1 MFLEKLLQILTFD
14 PAGSSQSSTP
24 LCKYR
29 SRWLLTQRNV
39 PSDVPSDGTLAYTT
53 NDLKQ
58 RGTWASQVALVVRNP
73 PAKAGNNETGV

>member
-29 SRWLLTQRNV
+29 SRRLLTQRNV
-39 PSDVPSDGTLAYTT
+39 PSDGTLAYTS

-58 RGTWASQVALVVRNP
+58 RGTWASQVALVVKNP
-73 PAKAGNNETGV
+73 PANAGNNETGV